1 MEQPCGVGPL
11 KRDPSCADP
20 SAGGTMRAFTQLRGL
35 VAMRGRGAGDGGF
48 TMVELM
54 VAMGVILAT
63 LTTMVTTT
71 ISSFGAIGIAKQRQ
85 VCTSLANETV
95 EEVRGLPFAT
105 LTRGLGLSDLQAGGD
120 SAITSSV
127 VSGVTTYFYGG
138 EPIPTASNPTTVPLV
153 PHTVTK

>member
-1 MEQPCGVGPL
+1 
-11 KRDPSCADP
+11 
-20 SAGGTMRAFTQLRGL
+20 MRAFTQLRGL

-105 LTRGLGLSDLQAGGD
+105 LTRGLGLTDLQAGGD

-138 EPIPTASNPTTVPLV
+138 EPIPTAGLTLDDREGLRDRVRAAIEALRARVDSTAADP
-153 PHTVTK
+153 